1 MTTKNTELTEAQK
14 LLQDLKSFATTLVE
28 ECPPMHRRDPSS
40 NACLPIGSIDHTE
53 ETRSVN
59 DDQGDLWRG
68 LRDKVMASENKEAAL
83 MNADEMDEPISCA
96 EGTTFSFISRTCIPL
111 EQAEQEN
118 SDESAMSSDT
128 DYVEEE
134 VATHQDVVALDPEGR
149 KDPVGF
155 KCPPSQFFDF
165 KRRECI
171 PLNKDTVLASESVD
185 EEFKKLFATYL
196 SGRLAMTSP
205 DPLDGHTHLVT
216 VDENGNGKTSVATC
230 YCGSESFAHS
240 HDVKE
245 YEVKDYT
252 YTETEEGGESYT
264 SKHFG
269 FVIPKD
275 MWEWKSEEERDR
287 VMSQPS
293 VCCSEQAGIETA
305 APITTKQRKA
315 LPDSTFGVPGKRKF
329 PLDTCARVRNAMA
342 RFNQA
347 KGLTAGEKSSL
358 RRKILAA
365 AKKCGI
371 KVTNFAKATTN
382 EEFAGVL
389 NELLLQEGIVN
400 KEVAKKPMMDEE
412 MPMDNKKKKG
422 PCPPWMEWD
431 PKAKKCGKSK
441 GFYEAIKTEGSH
453 SEIIAL
459 DPEGRKDTPGF
470 QCPPGSFF
478 DFAKRECVALD
489 PSKKTGTTTSKAATE
504 EDATLAPSPEGRPA
518 RLPSD
523 CPAGTIWNADRE
535 DCVPLDS
542 RKKTKGEAETA
553 GSEGLV
559 PAPAGKVKLPS
570 DCPAG
575 TLWDGVNKICRPLD
589 SSDKSRPSGSSPQS
603 PKSVASADN
612 MSVAQLIRQLDEIIN
627 VEKASGSREK
637 FKIDAKELPNEAF
650 PPSLVSST
658 RRALLHHTPGVKDSY
673 DNASIDTARLR
684 NALARVSK
692 LEGYSAQALEDATK
706 HLIDHAREVVKAHL
720 GKS

>member
-1 MTTKNTELTEAQK
+1 MTTKNTKLTEAQK

-28 ECPPMHRRDPSS
+28 ECPPMHRRDPTSG
-40 NACLPIGSIDHTE
+40 ACLPTGSIDHTA

-59 DDQGDLWRG
+59 DNQGDLWRG
-68 LRDKVMASENKEAAL
+68 LKDKTAASEKKEVAL
-83 MNADEMDEPISCA
+83 TDAEEMDEPVSCA

-118 SDESAMSSDT
+118 SDQSAMSSDV

-165 KRRECI
+165 SRRECI
-171 PLNKDTVLASESVD
+171 PLNKDTVMASESVD

-196 SGRLAMTSP
+196 SGRLGMTTA

-216 VDENGNGKTSVATC
+216 VDENGDGKTSVSFA
-230 YCGSESFAHS
+230 YMGSESYPHS
-240 HDVKE
+240 HDVSE
-245 YEVKDYT
+245 YAVADYSS
-252 YTETEEGGESYT
+252 GDYT

-275 MWEWKSEEERDR
+275 MWEWKSEEERER

-293 VCCSEQAGIETA
+293 VCCSEEAAVETA

-347 KGLTAGEKSSL
+347 KGLTVGEKASL

-365 AKKCGI
+365 AAKCGI

-400 KEVAKKPMMDEE
+400 KDVAKKHMTDEE
-412 MPMDNKKKKG
+412 MPMDKKKKG

-504 EDATLAPSPEGRPA
+504 DAANETLSPSPVGRPA

-523 CPAGTIWNADRE
+523 CPPNTIWNADRE

-542 RKKTKGEAETA
+542 RKKTKGETEAA

-575 TLWDGVNKICRPLD
+575 TIWDGVNKLCRPLD
-589 SSDKSRPSGSSPQS
+589 SSDKNRPSGASPQS
-603 PKSVASADN
+603 PKSTAET
-612 MSVAQLIRQLDEIIN
+612 MSLAQLIRNLDEIIN
-627 VEKASGSREK
+627 VEKASGLREK

-692 LEGYSAQALEDATK
+692 IEGYSAQAVEDATK

>member
-1 MTTKNTELTEAQK
+1 MTTKNTELTESQK

-28 ECPPMHRRDPSS
+28 ECPPMHRRDPASG
-40 NACLPIGSIDHTE
+40 ACLPMGSIDHTA

-68 LRDKVMASENKEAAL
+68 LKDKTAASENKEVAL
-83 MNADEMDEPISCA
+83 TDAEDMDEPVSCA
-96 EGTTFSFISRTCIPL
+96 EGTTFSFISRTCVPL

-171 PLNKDTVLASESVD
+171 PLNKDTVMASESVD
-185 EEFKKLFATYL
+185 EEFKKLFASHL

-216 VDENGNGKTSVATC
+216 VDENGDGKTSVSSSYA
-230 YCGSESFAHS
+230 GSESYPHS
-240 HDVKE
+240 HDVSG
-245 YEVKDYT
+245 YAVADYAS
-252 YTETEEGGESYT
+252 GDYT

-275 MWEWKSEEERDR
+275 IWEWKNDEERDR

-293 VCCSEQAGIETA
+293 VCCSEEAAVETA
-305 APITTKQRKA
+305 APITTTQRKA
-315 LPDSTFGVPGKRKF
+315 LPDSTFGVPSKRKF

-347 KGLTAGEKSSL
+347 KGLSVGEKASL
-358 RRKILAA
+358 RRKIMAA
-365 AKKCGI
+365 ASKCGI
-371 KVTNFAKATTN
+371 KVTNFAKANTN

-389 NELLLQEGIVN
+389 NDLLLEAKIVQPVKNTN
-400 KEVAKKPMMDEE
+400 KNAEE
-412 MPMDNKKKKG
+412 TEMAEMKKG

-431 PKAKKCGKSK
+431 PKAKKCGKTK
-441 GFYEAIKTEGSH
+441 GFYDAIKTQGSH

-459 DPEGRKDTPGF
+459 DPEGRKDTLGF

-478 DFAKRECVALD
+478 DFSKRECVALD
-489 PSKKTGTTTSKAATE
+489 PSKKTGTTTSKAAV
-504 EDATLAPSPEGRPA
+504 EDAAQRDLAPSPAGRPA

-523 CPAGTIWNADRE
+523 CPPNTGWNADRE
-535 DCVPLDS
+535 ECITLDS
-542 RKKTKGEAETA
+542 SKKTKGEAEAA
-553 GSEGLV
+553 GAEGLV

-589 SSDKSRPSGSSPQS
+589 SSDKNRPSGASPQS
-603 PKSVASADN
+603 PKSTASTDT
-612 MSVAQLIRQLDEIIN
+612 MSVAQLIRHLDEIIN

-650 PPSLVSST
+650 PPALVSST

-692 LEGYSAQALEDATK
+692 IEGYSAQAIEDATK
-706 HLIDHAREVVKAHL
+706 HLIDHAREVVKAYL

>member
-1 MTTKNTELTEAQK
+1 MTTKKTELTESKK

-28 ECPPMHRRDPSS
+28 ECPPQHRRDPASG
-40 NACLPIGSIDHTE
+40 ACLPMGSIDHTA

-68 LRDKVMASENKEAAL
+68 LRDKVMSSENKEAAL
-83 MNADEMDEPISCA
+83 MNADEMDEPVSCA
-96 EGTTFSFISRTCIPL
+96 EGTTFSFISRTCVSL

-118 SDESAMSSDT
+118 SDQSAMSSDT
-128 DYVEEE
+128 DYVEVE

-165 KRRECI
+165 SRRECI
-171 PLNKDTVLASESVD
+171 PLNKDTVMASESVD

-196 SGRLAMTSP
+196 SGRLGMTTP

-216 VDENGNGKTSVATC
+216 VDENGDGKSSVTNT
-230 YCGSESFAHS
+230 YGGSENYPHS
-240 HDVKE
+240 HDVSE
-245 YEVKDYT
+245 YVVKDHT
-252 YTETEEGGESYT
+252 SGDYT
-264 SKHFG
+264 SRHFG

-275 MWEWKSEEERDR
+275 MWEWKNEEEREH

-293 VCCSEQAGIETA
+293 VCRSEEAAVETA
-305 APITTKQRKA
+305 APITTKQRKS

-358 RRKILAA
+358 RRKIMAA
-365 AKKCGI
+365 ASKCGI
-371 KVTNFAKATTN
+371 KVTNFAKANTV

-389 NELLLQEGIVN
+389 NELLLSEGIVN
-400 KEVAKKPMMDEE
+400 KAVAKKDMMDDE
-412 MPMDNKKKKG
+412 MPMKKKKG

-431 PKAKKCGKSK
+431 AKTKKCGKTK
-441 GFYEAIKTEGSH
+441 GFYEAIKTQGSH

-489 PSKKTGTTTSKAATE
+489 PSKKTGTTTSKAST
-504 EDATLAPSPEGRPA
+504 EDAAQKDLTPSPAGRPA

-523 CPAGTIWNADRE
+523 CPPNTIWNADRE

-542 RKKTKGEAETA
+542 SKKTKGETEAA
-553 GSEGLV
+553 GDEGLV

-570 DCPAG
+570 DCPPN
-575 TLWDGVNKICRPLD
+575 TLWDGVNKLCRPLD
-589 SSDKSRPSGSSPQS
+589 SSDKSRPSGASPQS
-603 PKSVASADN
+603 PKSTATADT

-684 NALARVSK
+684 NALARVTK
-692 LEGYSAQALEDATK
+692 LEGYSAPALEDATK
-706 HLIDHAREVVKAHL
+706 HLIDHAREVVKVHL

>member
-14 LLQDLKSFATTLVE
+14 LLQALKTFATTLVE
-28 ECPPMHRRDPSS
+28 ECPPQHRRDPASG
-40 NACLPIGSIDHTE
+40 ACLPMGSIDHTV

-68 LRDKVMASENKEAAL
+68 LKDKTAASENKEVAL
-83 MNADEMDEPISCA
+83 MDAEEMDEPVSCA
-96 EGTTFSFISRTCIPL
+96 EGTTFSFISRSCVSL

-118 SDESAMSSDT
+118 SDQSAMFSDV

-155 KCPPSQFFDF
+155 KCPPAQFFDF
-165 KRRECI
+165 SRRECI
-171 PLNKDTVLASESVD
+171 PLNKDTVMASESVD
-185 EEFKKLFATYL
+185 AEFKTLFASYL

-216 VDENGNGKTSVATC
+216 VDENGDGKSSVSSSYA
-230 YCGSESFAHS
+230 GSESYPHS
-240 HDVKE
+240 HDVSE
-245 YEVKDYT
+245 YAVKDYSA
-252 YTETEEGGESYT
+252 GDYT

-275 MWEWKSEEERDR
+275 MWEWKSEEERNS

-293 VCCSEQAGIETA
+293 VCCSEEAAVETA
-305 APITTKQRKA
+305 APITTKQRKS

-347 KGLTAGEKSSL
+347 KGLTAGEKASL
-358 RRKILAA
+358 RRKIMAA
-365 AKKCGI
+365 ASKCGI
-371 KVTNFAKATTN
+371 KVNNFAKATTN

-389 NELLLQEGIVN
+389 NELLVEKGFV
-400 KEVAKKPMMDEE
+400 KTEVEAAKPVEDTE
-412 MPMDNKKKKG
+412 MAEMKKG

-431 PKAKKCGKSK
+431 PKAKKCGKTK
-441 GFYEAIKTEGSH
+441 GFYEAIKTQGSH

-504 EDATLAPSPEGRPA
+504 DSAQKDLTPSPAGRPA

-523 CPAGTIWNADRE
+523 CPPNTIWNADRE

-542 RKKTKGEAETA
+542 RKKTKGEIEAA
-553 GSEGLV
+553 GDEGLV

-575 TLWDGVNKICRPLD
+575 TLWDGVNKLCRPLD
-589 SSDKSRPSGSSPQS
+589 SSDKNRPSGASPQS
-603 PKSVASADN
+603 PKSTADT
-612 MSVAQLIRQLDEIIN
+612 MSVAQLIRNLDEIIN

-637 FKIDAKELPNEAF
+637 FKIDAKDLPNEAF
-650 PPSLVSST
+650 PPALVSST

-692 LEGYSAQALEDATK
+692 IEGYSAQAIEDATK
-706 HLIDHAREVVKAHL
+706 HLIDHAREVVKTYL

>member
-1 MTTKNTELTEAQK
+1 MTTKNTELTEGQK

-28 ECPPMHRRDPSS
+28 ECPPMHRRDPASG
-40 NACLPIGSIDHTE
+40 ACLPMGSIDHTA

-68 LRDKVMASENKEAAL
+68 LKDKTAASENKEVAL
-83 MNADEMDEPISCA
+83 MDAEEMDEPISCA
-96 EGTTFSFISRTCIPL
+96 EGTTFSFISRTCVSL

-118 SDESAMSSDT
+118 NDVSAMSSDIE
-128 DYVEEE
+128 YVEEE

-165 KRRECI
+165 SRRECI
-171 PLNKDTVLASESVD
+171 PLNKDTVMASESVD
-185 EEFKKLFATYL
+185 DEFKKLFATYL
-196 SGRLAMTSP
+196 SGRLAMTTP

-216 VDENGNGKTSVATC
+216 VDENGDGKTSVSSS
-230 YCGSESFAHS
+230 YMGSESYPHS
-240 HDVKE
+240 HDVSE
-245 YEVKDYT
+245 YAVKDHT
-252 YTETEEGGESYT
+252 SGDYT

-275 MWEWKSEEERDR
+275 MWEWKNEEERDH

-293 VCCSEQAGIETA
+293 VCCSEDASVETA

-347 KGLTAGEKSSL
+347 KGLTAGEKASL
-358 RRKILAA
+358 RRKIMSAA
-365 AKKCGI
+365 AKCGI
-371 KVTNFAKATTN
+371 KVNNFAKANTN

-389 NELLLQEGIVN
+389 NELLVEQGFV
-400 KEVAKKPMMDEE
+400 KTEVVSAKIAEE
-412 MPMDNKKKKG
+412 IEMAAMKKG

-431 PKAKKCGKSK
+431 PKAKKCGKTK
-441 GFYEAIKTEGSH
+441 GFYDAIKTQGSH

-489 PSKKTGTTTSKAATE
+489 PSKKTGTTTSKASGEGAAQN
-504 EDATLAPSPEGRPA
+504 DLAPSPAGRPA

-523 CPAGTIWNADRE
+523 CPPNTGWNADRE

-542 RKKTKGEAETA
+542 SKKTKGETETLENAET
-553 GSEGLV
+553 G
-559 PAPAGKVKLPS
+559 PAAV
-570 DCPAG
+570 
-575 TLWDGVNKICRPLD
+575 
-589 SSDKSRPSGSSPQS
+589 DKAEIAP
-603 PKSVASADN
+603 VFN

-673 DNASIDTARLR
+673 DNTSIDTARLR

-692 LEGYSAQALEDATK
+692 IEGYSSQAIEDAAK
-706 HLIDHAREVVKAHL
+706 HLLDHARAVVKAHL

>member
-1 MTTKNTELTEAQK
+1 MTTKNTELTESQK

-28 ECPPMHRRDPSS
+28 ECPPMHRRDPASG
-40 NACLPIGSIDHTE
+40 ACLPMGPIDHTA

-68 LRDKVMASENKEAAL
+68 LKDKTVASESKEVAL

-96 EGTTFSFISRTCIPL
+96 EGTTFSFISRTCVPL

-118 SDESAMSSDT
+118 NDGSAMSTDV

-165 KRRECI
+165 SRRECI

-185 EEFKKLFATYL
+185 AEFKTLFATYL

-216 VDENGNGKTSVATC
+216 VDENGNGKTSVSSA
-230 YCGSESFAHS
+230 YAGSESYPHS
-240 HDVKE
+240 HDVSE
-245 YEVKDYT
+245 YVVADYT
-252 YTETEEGGESYT
+252 SEDYS

-275 MWEWKSEEERDR
+275 MWEWKNDEERDR

-293 VCCSEQAGIETA
+293 VCCSEEAAVETA

-315 LPDSTFGVPGKRKF
+315 LPDSIFGVPGKRKF

-347 KGLTAGEKSSL
+347 KGLTAGEKASL

-389 NELLLQEGIVN
+389 TELLVEQGFVKTEAVVE
-400 KEVAKKPMMDEE
+400 KTVEETEMSADKKSQ
-412 MPMDNKKKKG
+412 G

-431 PKAKKCGKSK
+431 SKAKKCGKTK
-441 GFYEAIKTEGSH
+441 GFYEAIKTQGSH

-489 PSKKTGTTTSKAATE
+489 PSKKTGTTTSMASN
-504 EDATLAPSPEGRPA
+504 EDSASKVLAPSPAGRPA

-523 CPAGTIWNADRE
+523 CPPNTIWNADRE

-542 RKKTKGEAETA
+542 SKKTKGETETA
-553 GSEGLV
+553 GDEGLV

-570 DCPAG
+570 DCPPG
-575 TLWDGVNKICRPLD
+575 TTWDGVNKLCRPLD
-589 SSDKSRPSGSSPQS
+589 SSDKNRPSGSSPQN
-603 PKSVASADN
+603 PKSTADT
-612 MSVAQLIRQLDEIIN
+612 MSVAQLIRHLDEIIN

-658 RRALLHHTPGVKDSY
+658 RRALLHHIPGVKDSY

-692 LEGYSAQALEDATK
+692 LEGYSAQAVEDAAK
-706 HLIDHAREVVKAHL
+706 HLIDHAREVVKTHL
-720 GKS
+720 GKN